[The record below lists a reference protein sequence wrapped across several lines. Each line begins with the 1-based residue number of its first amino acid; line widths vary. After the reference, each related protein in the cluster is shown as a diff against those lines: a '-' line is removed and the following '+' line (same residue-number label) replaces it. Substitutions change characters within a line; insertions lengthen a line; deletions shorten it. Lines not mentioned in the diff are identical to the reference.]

1 MHSSSLLAD
10 LVTDSTEGQV
20 LTAEPPIDESAHLL
34 GHVHDGEGAS
44 GKVVDAV
51 IVLDFGSQYSQ
62 LITRRVRECGVYC
75 ELVPHDAPW
84 ADIAQLKPKGIILSG
99 GPASVYEPG
108 APQLP
113 DWVLERGIPTLG
125 ICYGMQLLARAL
137 GGNVAPANRRE
148 YGPATIEVT
157 DGESPLF
164 AGLPE
169 KLDVWMSH
177 GDHVD
182 ALPPGFR

>member
-20 LTAEPPIDESAHLL
+20 LTAEPPIYESAHLL
-34 GHVHDGEGAS
+34 WHVHDGEGESRKA
-44 GKVVDAV
+44 VDAV
-51 IVLDFGSQYSQ
+51 VVLDFGSQYSQ

-84 ADIAQLKPKGIILSG
+84 TDIAPLHPKGVILSG

-113 DWVLERGIPTLG
+113 EWVLQSELPVLG

-137 GGNVAPANRRE
+137 GGEVEGTNHRE
-148 YGPATIEVT
+148 YGPATITVR
-157 DGESPLF
+157 DGDSFPLF
-164 AGLPE
+164 AGLPSE
-169 KLDVWMSH
+169 
-177 GDHVD
+177 
-182 ALPPGFR
+182 